1 MSSVTYESTFQP
13 FTTNRDIVYFTPQN
27 IVIDDVM
34 VEENSF
40 NNNKNSLQLVS
51 LPIEYNDTDG
61 VINLIET
68 QLNIGK
74 VSSVRIIER
83 RNYNQRLQCHIVTKT
98 AFIDM
103 ESINN
108 TQAVRDLQK
117 YLSNLDLTASPSI
130 TVVTEV
136 PIHWDN
142 GDNMT
147 HLSIRRAA
155 EGSGRPKDVTSSP
168 ITVTDVSDR
177 MELSDEDWNSVYIPI
192 LPTNMYIN
200 NPVDNSYHTFQPRNL
215 KSLLENEL
223 RLGKVQRVDFID
235 RELEDGQTVKSAFIH
250 FEYWY
255 NNNNARF
262 LRDKL
267 NTVKQFKQK
276 GFYDGSNTHRFMV
289 KNDNGDKVPGY
300 FVFKINHKP
309 IPEVEETELNMSQLV
324 AANKVLE
331 EKMAERDEEIRALKE
346 ELARYKPT
354 TEPIGN

>member
-83 RNYNQRLQCHIVTKT
+83 KNYNQRLQCHIVTKT

-117 YLSNLDLTASPSI
+117 YLNNIDLTASPSI

-155 EGSGRPKDVTSSP
+155 DGSGRPKDVTSSP

-177 MELSDEDWNSVYIPI
+177 MELSDEDWKSVYIPI

-309 IPEVEETELNMSQLV
+309 IPEVEETELNLSQLV

-346 ELARYKPT
+346 ELAKYKPT